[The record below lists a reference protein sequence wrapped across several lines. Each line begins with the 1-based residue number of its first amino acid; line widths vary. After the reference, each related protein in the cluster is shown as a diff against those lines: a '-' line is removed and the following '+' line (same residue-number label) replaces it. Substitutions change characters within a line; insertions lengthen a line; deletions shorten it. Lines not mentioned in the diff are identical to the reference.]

1 MIKIIMELTIIYI
14 NIYLLITRIEINTPI
29 RVIILDSIPD
39 ISKNNEV
46 ILLQSPLIL
55 SSNIPEPF
63 LSIIC
68 ISKFNV
74 ALAKSD

>member
-1 MIKIIMELTIIYI
+1 MELTIIYI

-55 SSNIPEPF
+55 SSNIPEP

-74 ALAKSD
+74 ALPNQIEY